1 MQESFAE
8 FVTHAVVLD
17 TGVPIV
23 YIGTLREVSEAGFLL
38 TDADVH
44 DCRDGHAT
52 TEVYINEIRHHGISP
67 NRTRVFVM
75 RSAVMSVSRLDDV
88 VEQ

>member
-1 MQESFAE
+1 MFAE
-8 FVTHAVVLD
+8 FVSHTVVLD
-17 TGVPIV
+17 THVPIV
-23 YIGTLREVSEAGFLL
+23 YIGVLTEVSEAGFLL

-52 TEVYINEIRHHGISP
+52 TEVYINEIRNHGITP
-67 NRTRVFVM
+67 NRKRVFVM